1 MQALKGKIPSV
12 ILKSC
17 LDDMALDNFDKG
29 TQFADSDEDDDE
41 DGKGKATAAA
51 AAAAAAKKKKAA
63 TSGDEFAGSLKLK
76 AGRNAN
82 TTLYYVDYSRLFN
95 NGNGLLP
102 EDKNDLVCANEKA
115 KAELEASNLICKQMT
130 AETTKL
136 LSEPTNADAVVMLEK
151 EEADVAE
158 LRNQVEES
166 RGLES
171 NEKHRK
177 ELKKRIQVMT
187 FQWRNRR
194 RTCMDFLNTMEEAS
208 DGAISVKKVSAYS
221 SYIRLCANANTTL
234 TP

>member
-1 MQALKGKIPSV
+1 M
-12 ILKSC
+12 
-17 LDDMALDNFDKG
+17 
-29 TQFADSDEDDDE
+29 
-41 DGKGKATAAA
+41 
-51 AAAAAAKKKKAA
+51 
-63 TSGDEFAGSLKLK
+63 KLK

-95 NGNGLLP
+95 NGNDLLP
-102 EDKNDLVCANEKA
+102 EDKNDLVFTNEKA

-136 LSEPTNADAVVMLEK
+136 LSEPTNADDVVVLEK
-151 EEADVAE
+151 EEAEVAE

-177 ELKKRIQVMT
+177 ELKKRIQVVT

-194 RTCMDFLNTMEEAS
+194 RTCMDFLN
-208 DGAISVKKVSAYS
+208 
-221 SYIRLCANANTTL
+221 N
-234 TP
+234 